1 MGSLSRYDRFFGGT
15 PGAAE
20 QTQKAMQKTYGRKDG
35 ETVFWATIAKRKR
48 RSSTTKR
55 RRK

>member
-20 QTQKAMQKTYGRKDG
+20 QTHKAMQKTYGRKDG

-48 RSSTTKR
+48 KTGAR
-55 RRK
+55 RRKS